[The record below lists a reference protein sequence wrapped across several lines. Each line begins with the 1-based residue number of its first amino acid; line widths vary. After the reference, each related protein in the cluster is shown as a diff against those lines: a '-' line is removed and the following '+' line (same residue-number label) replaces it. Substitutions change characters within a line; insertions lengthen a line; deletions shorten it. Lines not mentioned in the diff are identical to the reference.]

1 MNTNILVAIKN
12 IVKSPVTNLVSFYNS
27 HNRINNVGEA
37 LEIYIKDVFA
47 NSVNV
52 PSLEEKNRIYSEV
65 FSYLGNQ
72 NNPPDIMIRGGDAI
86 EVKKIESATS
96 GLALNSSYPK
106 DRVYCDSPMITSA
119 CKSCEDWSVK
129 DLIYAVGNEKDSK
142 LKSLWFVY
150 GDCYAAQPETYER
163 IKNKI
168 TAGINELSD
177 VELTETNEIGRVN
190 RVDPLGITYLRIRG
204 MWGIDNPR
212 KVFNY
217 ISNIVNDGEFNLNL
231 IISESKY
238 KSFPESDRKS
248 LEQLNDS
255 NFNVLD
261 IKIKS
266 PNNPAQLINAKLI
279 TFKK

>member
-12 IVKSPVTNLVSFYNS
+12 IVQNPVTNLVSFYNS

-129 DLIYAVGNEKDSK
+129 DLIYVVGNVKDSK

-150 GDCYAAQPETYER
+150 GDCYAALPETYER

-177 VELTETNEIGRVN
+177 VELAETNEIGRVN

>member
-129 DLIYAVGNEKDSK
+129 DLIYVVGNVKDSK

-150 GDCYAAQPETYER
+150 GDCYAALPETYER

-177 VELTETNEIGRVN
+177 VELAETNEIGRVN

>member
-129 DLIYAVGNEKDSK
+129 DLIYVVGNVKDSK

-231 IISESKY
+231 IISENKY
-238 KSFPESDRKS
+238 KSFPESDRKY
-248 LEQLNDS
+248 LEQLSDS
-255 NFNVLD
+255 NFNILD

>member
-231 IISESKY
+231 IISENKY
-238 KSFPESDRKS
+238 KSFPESDRKY
-248 LEQLNDS
+248 LEQLSDS
-255 NFNVLD
+255 NFNILD

>member
-129 DLIYAVGNEKDSK
+129 DLIYVVGNVKDSK

-177 VELTETNEIGRVN
+177 VELAETNEIGRVN

>member
-12 IVKSPVTNLVSFYNS
+12 IVQSPVTNLVSFYNS

-52 PSLEEKNRIYSEV
+52 PSLEDKNRIYSEV

-119 CKSCEDWSVK
+119 CKSCEEWSVK
-129 DLIYAVGNEKDSK
+129 DLIYVVGNVKDSK

-150 GDCYAAQPETYER
+150 GDCYAAQPDTYER

-177 VELTETNEIGRVN
+177 VELAETNEIGRVN

-217 ISNIVNDGEFNLNL
+217 ISNIVNDGEFNINL
-231 IISESKY
+231 IISENKY
-238 KSFPESDRKS
+238 QSFPDSDKKY

-255 NFNVLD
+255 NFNILN

-266 PNNPAQLINAKLI
+266 PNNPAQLISAKLI